1 VGVLERVWTEQYHRP
16 EGADGPARWKGP
28 EEMPPAAQTVHSPYD
43 TEARYSWKRDEIAW
57 TGYKVHLTEAH
68 GEEDLPN
75 LITHVETV
83 PSTDPDVTATNE
95 IHAALS
101 EKGLAPAE
109 HVVDAG
115 YIGSEPLVEGKAKHG
130 VELIGPA
137 PRDPSWQARTE
148 GGLDISRFAVD
159 WESERVRCPQGKTS
173 RVWMPT
179 HDRHGKDIVTV
190 AFGKKECLECPS
202 RSVCTRSKGG
212 GRAITLRPRAQHEAL
227 QAARKREATEEF
239 QESYDA
245 RAGVEGTLSQGI
257 RVFGLRRARYI
268 GQARTHLQH
277 VVTAVAIDLLRL
289 MAWLCGT
296 PRARTRQ
303 SRFARLAPCAG

>member
-1 VGVLERVWTEQYHRP
+1 
-16 EGADGPARWKGP
+16 
-28 EEMPPAAQTVHSPYD
+28 MPPAAQTVHSPYD
-43 TEARYSWKRDEIAW
+43 TEARYSWKRDDIAW
-57 TGYKVHLTEAH
+57 TGYKVHLTETH

-101 EKGLAPAE
+101 EKGLKPAE

-115 YIGSEPLVEGKAKHG
+115 YVGSEPLVEGKAKHG

-148 GGLDISRFAVD
+148 GGFDISRFAVD
-159 WESERVRCPQGKTS
+159 WESERVTCPEGKTS

-202 RSVCTRSKGG
+202 CSVCTRSKGG
-212 GRAITLRPRAQHEAL
+212 GRAITLRAWAQHEAL
-227 QAARKREATEEF
+227 QAARKREASEEF

-257 RVFGLRRARYI
+257 RAFGLRRARYI

-277 VVTAVAIDLLRL
+277 VVTAVAINLVRL

-296 PRARTRQ
+296 TRARTRQ